1 MPTAHVY
8 VFDDAFDSDESAS
21 NADLVAEFL
30 LPAPDDGSQWDSLGA
45 TTSSIEG
52 MGLVPKGSSWKRL
65 NRTRLAPYLGFETEV
80 EDKETAECYV
90 KVLQGK
96 FERLD
101 VADLHAA
108 CGGLWMRDGPG
119 YCVPLIAGRAALSK
133 RTKLLQVPNDDSVC

>member
-8 VFDDAFDSDESAS
+8 VFDDASDSDESAS

-45 TTSSIEG
+45 TNSSIEG
-52 MGLVPKGSSWKRL
+52 MGLVPKWPSWKRL
-65 NRTRLAPYLGFETEV
+65 SRTRFAPYLGFETVV

-90 KVLQGK
+90 KVLQAKIEQLTVG
-96 FERLD
+96 
-101 VADLHAA
+101 DLQAASGHA
-108 CGGLWMRDGPG
+108 WMRDGPG
-119 YCVPLIAGRAALSK
+119 YCLPLTAGAAALSK